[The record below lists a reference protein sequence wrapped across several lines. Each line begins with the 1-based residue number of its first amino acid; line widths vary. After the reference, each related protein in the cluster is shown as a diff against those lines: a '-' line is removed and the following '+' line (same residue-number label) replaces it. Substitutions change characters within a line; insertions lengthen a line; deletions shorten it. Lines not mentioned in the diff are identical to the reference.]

1 MKRARMLRELSHATT
16 PDQIAEAMWTARTW
30 LLSHP
35 DDEEFRDE
43 MERLV
48 ARERAWVRA

>member
-1 MKRARMLRELSHATT
+1 MKRARTLRELSHATT